1 MAKNAKI
8 ETVSVVDGEKTLE
21 LMVRRHLPVVRIN
34 AEAVRQLF
42 GLMGGKGTPLTYYPL
57 TGKEK
62 GNPTPIEAK
71 TAKVWAK
78 LPTGWNVGNRPID
91 PNHVAFLARL
101 MRDGKYH
108 AWAGNMLVI
117 SDDPRNGGKSMCNS
131 QHTCA
136 AYAVAI
142 STGEIDERYR
152 RGIDLIFIDDFT
164 DDIVDL
170 LDNSKQRTTADA
182 IARRGLADA
191 KDAKIAQ
198 SVARFLT
205 VRYRNAKTPTEAKE
219 KVGLIDQIHA
229 IENDAR
235 YQPIRS
241 VLACIASQNRKDN
254 GKGKAVKGSVGVFT
268 KRHDKAK
275 PNNDFRRFG
284 LPYVWYTLAGC
295 ILVNG
300 GKCDPAEFA
309 LWLNKIGYDNDAK
322 LNVVEM
328 ALREA
333 LENHGRQERPGTA
346 GHWQMCQSLI
356 HAFSLAHA
364 AKMPKHAPVYVRF
377 EDGNAIAAIE
387 SKETKANLA
396 ANEPKSLGMFWQGGN
411 DVANGG
417 DDGSEIPELLPFT
430 FGDEVDGDMTVD
442 DDDVTEDESDE

>member
-1 MAKNAKI
+1 MAKNVKN

-21 LMVRRHLPVVRIN
+21 LMVRRRLPVVRIN

-42 GLMGGKGTPLTYYPL
+42 GLMGGKGNPLTYYPL

-71 TAKVWAK
+71 TAKTWAK

-142 STGEIDERYR
+142 SSGEIDEKYK

-205 VRYRNAKTPTEAKE
+205 VRYRNGKTPTEAKE

-254 GKGKAVKGSVGVFT
+254 GKGKAVKGSIGVFT
-268 KRHDKAK
+268 KRFDKSK
-275 PNNDFRRFG
+275 PNTDFRRFG
-284 LPYVWYTLAGC
+284 LPYVWYTLAGV

-309 LWLNKIGYDNDAK
+309 LWLNKIGYDDDSK
-322 LNVVEM
+322 LNIVEM

-333 LENHGRQERPGTA
+333 LENHGQQERPGTA

-356 HAFSLAHA
+356 HAFNLAHG
-364 AKMPKHAPVYVRF
+364 AKMPKNPPVYVRF
-377 EDGNAIAAIE
+377 ENGNTIATIE
-387 SKETKANLA
+387 EKETKANLA
-396 ANEPKSLGMFWQGGN
+396 SNDPKSLGMFWQGAN
-411 DVANGG
+411 DTPNGG
-417 DDGSEIPELLPFT
+417 QNGDELPELLPFT
-430 FGDEVDGDMTVD
+430 FGTDAETEVDAEMMD
-442 DDDVTEDESDE
+442 DESDDE